1 MRSGLG
7 PLLARFSVL
16 ALWLVSA
23 LPGEAQRVSAR
34 ERQLT
39 KRVGEYFQS
48 LVTGEWRKVEN
59 YITRDSQ
66 DTWLAMAKNK
76 IESFEIKEVQ
86 IAPGN
91 READVTVLV
100 TFYIPQVSAPF
111 HQPRKTKWIYERR
124 NWFTHLPPLV
134 SATELFQKV
143 FGAGGNM
150 GGLTSPQTVQPPL
163 RFDQNPVRLS
173 RQEGAAEITAQVRF
187 QNVTAS
193 VVSVTQLG
201 SNCPCLQLSMD
212 KLLVQP
218 GEQGILTVTYR
229 ALPQGP
235 PSSAPVIQATLGPTF
250 YLLDL
255 PVEIPGP

>member
-1 MRSGLG
+1 MRLGLG
-7 PLLARFSVL
+7 PFLARFSVL

-23 LPGEAQRVSAR
+23 LPGEAQNVSAR
-34 ERQLT
+34 ERQIT
-39 KRVGEYFQS
+39 KRVQEYFQL
-48 LVTGEWRKVEN
+48 LVTGDWRKVEN
-59 YITRDSQ
+59 YLTKDSQ
-66 DTWLAMAKNK
+66 DTWLTMAKNK
-76 IESFEIKEVQ
+76 IQSFEVKEVQ

-111 HQPRKTKWIYERR
+111 QQPRKTKWINERR
-124 NWFTHLPPLV
+124 NWFIKLPPMV

-143 FGAGGNM
+143 FGAGSM
-150 GGLTSPQTVQPPL
+150 GGLSSPQTVQPPL

-173 RQEGAAEITAQVRF
+173 RQEGAAESTAQVPF
-187 QNVTAS
+187 QNVTAN

-201 SNCPCLQLSMD
+201 SNCPCLQVSMD

>member
-1 MRSGLG
+1 MAL
-7 PLLARFSVL
+7 FSAL

-23 LPGEAQRVSAR
+23 LPGQAQNVSAR

-48 LVTGEWRKVEN
+48 LVTGDWRKVEN
-59 YITRDSQ
+59 YITKDSQ
-66 DTWLAMAKNK
+66 DTWLAMAKSR

-124 NWFTHLPPLV
+124 NWFTRLPPMM

-143 FGAGGNM
+143 FASGGAAGSFPS
-150 GGLTSPQTVQPPL
+150 LPQTVQSPL
-163 RFDQNPVRLS
+163 RFEQNPVRLPL
-173 RQEGAAEITAQVRF
+173 QEGTADVAVQTVQVPF
-187 QNVTAS
+187 QNVSSTT
-193 VVSVTQLG
+193 VTVMNLG
-201 SNCPCLQLSMD
+201 TNCSCLEVAVD
-212 KLLVQP
+212 KQILQP
-218 GEQGILTVTYR
+218 NEAGVLTVTYR
-229 ALPQGP
+229 GAPGARPARP
-235 PSSAPVIQATLGPTF
+235 PAVQATIGPTLF
-250 YLLDL
+250 LLDL
-255 PVEIPGP
+255 PVEISGP

>member
-1 MRSGLG
+1 MRLGLG
-7 PLLARFSVL
+7 PFVARFSVL

-23 LPGEAQRVSAR
+23 LPGEAQNVSAR
-34 ERQLT
+34 ERQIT
-39 KRVGEYFQS
+39 KRVQEYFQL
-48 LVTGEWRKVEN
+48 LVTGDWRKVEN
-59 YITRDSQ
+59 YLTKDSQ
-66 DTWLAMAKNK
+66 DTWLTMAKNK
-76 IESFEIKEVQ
+76 IQSFEVKEVQ

-111 HQPRKTKWIYERR
+111 QQPRKTKWINERR
-124 NWFTHLPPLV
+124 NWFIKLPPMV

-143 FGAGGNM
+143 FGAGSM
-150 GGLTSPQTVQPPL
+150 GGLSSPQTVQPPL

-173 RQEGAAEITAQVRF
+173 RQEGAAESTAQVPF

-201 SNCPCLQLSMD
+201 SNCPCLQVSMD

>member
-1 MRSGLG
+1 MWSGLG
-7 PLLARFSVL
+7 PFLARFSVL

-23 LPGEAQRVSAR
+23 LPGEAQNVSAR
-34 ERQLT
+34 ERQIT
-39 KRVGEYFQS
+39 KRAQEYFQL
-48 LVTGEWRKVEN
+48 LVTGDWRKVEN
-59 YITRDSQ
+59 YLTRDSQ
-66 DTWLAMAKNK
+66 DTWLTMAKNK
-76 IESFEIKEVQ
+76 IESFEVKEVQ

-111 HQPRKTKWIYERR
+111 QQPRKTKWINERR
-124 NWFTHLPPLV
+124 NWFIKLPPMM

-143 FGAGGNM
+143 FSAGSM
-150 GGLTSPQTVQPPL
+150 GGLSAPQTVQPPL

-173 RQEGAAEITAQVRF
+173 RQEGAAESTAQVPF

-201 SNCPCLQLSMD
+201 SNCPCLQVSMD